1 MSSSFLE
8 IFMYKNWY
16 NGWHL
21 HLHKTHDLQIWLAG
35 ISIGVE
41 SLATD
46 KISTSNVFTFK
57 RRDFE
62 KMLLLP

>member
-8 IFMYKNWY
+8 IFMHKNWY

-21 HLHKTHDLQIWLAG
+21 HLHETHDLQIRLAG
-35 ISIGVE
+35 ISTGVE
-41 SLATD
+41 SLETD
-46 KISTSNVFTFK
+46 KMSTRNVFTFR

-62 KMLLLP
+62 KMMLLL